1 MYRDY
6 SAMSGKAKEGQPFKS
21 SVKVTQTTRGAAQG
35 TFLHNQYQY
44 AQHVNAPP
52 TNKHAGDI
60 NVLGNS
66 AVEEID
72 DQAEVTAT
80 SETVVGQNSD
90 QSVVMQEGPQVLERN
105 DAQWNVDLCNRD
117 SCFQVGN
124 SEQLGS
130 AISAKSYS
138 KERNTEISVNRSTID
153 SDSANSQIRM
163 VGDKGNQEGGTRGDE
178 IKALGS
184 VVERIVGDLWVEVGR
199 FRGLQD
205 DAEQCR
211 KHLTLCESTGMDS
224 ASRLEQLRKDLEAHG
239 TLRGD
244 VKQLAEDVRQHF
256 DVIWVVRYFSLWTG
270 LSSLLEYD
278 KRIAWYEALHD

>member
-1 MYRDY
+1 
-6 SAMSGKAKEGQPFKS
+6 MSGKAKKGQPFKS
-21 SVKVTQTTRGAAQG
+21 SVKVTQTTTGAAQG
-35 TFLHNQYQY
+35 TFPHNQYQY

-52 TNKHAGDI
+52 TNKRAGDI

-80 SETVVGQNSD
+80 SETVVGQNAD
-90 QSVVMQEGPQVLERN
+90 QSVAMQEGPQVLERN

-163 VGDKGNQEGGTRGDE
+163 VGNKGNQEGGTGGGE

-184 VVERIVGDLWVEVGR
+184 VVERIAGDLGVEVGK
-199 FRGLQD
+199 FSGLPD
-205 DAEQCR
+205 EAEQC
-211 KHLTLCESTGMDS
+211 LTLCESTGWDS

-270 LSSLLEYD
+270 VSTLLESD
-278 KRIAWYEALHD
+278 TRIAWYEALHD